1 MRKRLAGVVLLAL
14 LALVSLAGS
23 VAAVSDAAA
32 GSPTIDIQLDHFFMD
47 MLMGGGCG
55 GG

>member
-1 MRKRLAGVVLLAL
+1 MRKRLASVVLLAL

-23 VAAVSDAAA
+23 VAAVSEAA
-32 GSPTIDIQLDHFFMD
+32 GAPTIDIRLDHFFMD
-47 MLMGGGCG
+47 LLMGGGCG

>member
-1 MRKRLAGVVLLAL
+1 LRKRLAGVVLLAL

-23 VAAVSDAAA
+23 VAAVSDPAVRA
-32 GSPTIDIQLDHFFMD
+32 PTIDLRIDHFFMD
-47 MLMGGGCG
+47 LMMGGGCG